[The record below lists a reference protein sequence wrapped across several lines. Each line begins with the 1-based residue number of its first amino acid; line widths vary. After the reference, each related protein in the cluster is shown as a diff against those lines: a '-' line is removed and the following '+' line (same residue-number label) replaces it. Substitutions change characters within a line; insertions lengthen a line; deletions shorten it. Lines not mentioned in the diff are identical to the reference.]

1 MLYGYDLRN
10 VYGVSLRVAR
20 SSFTS
25 RFAPS
30 KVLNASGQHPDPRL
44 YRLAHEGAIVLSA
57 RVVNMLNQEI
67 VAFKFLQP
75 TVSL

>member
-1 MLYGYDLRN
+1 MLFGYDLRN

-20 SSFTS
+20 SFFTS

-44 YRLAHEGAIVLSA
+44 YRLAHGGAIALSTTVLN
-57 RVVNMLNQEI
+57 VLNQEI
-67 VAFKFLQP
+67 VAFKFF
-75 TVSL
+75 